1 MKFLLNPTT
10 THKMANLQKHCQT
23 PLNHRFQLDVRWPKR
38 LQISK
43 ILSHASKSSFSSSY
57 LVLSM
62 ILTFWSFSVKFPLNP
77 ITAAQK
83 ITNFQNTVRRLIIIL
98 VSLFFLLIIR
108 ACIWGPHGKNLPEPR
123 YHQKD
128 DQFAKYCH
136 ASQSSYSLSFLV
148 PFIKPTFWALTLNFL
163 LNLVTKES
171 MTNLQTTVKR
181 LGNILFRKC
190 FAADHQSDIFELLL
204 WNSRRTTLW
213 SKRWPIFKTLSDA
226 S

>member
-10 THKMANLQKHCQT
+10 THKMVNLQKHCQT

-77 ITAAQK
+77 ITAQK

-136 ASQSSYSLSFLV
+136 
-148 PFIKPTFWALTLNFL
+148 TR
-163 LNLVTKES
+163 LNLRIPLVFWCLS
-171 MTNLQTTVKR
+171 SNR
-181 LGNILFRKC
+181 
-190 FAADHQSDIFELLL
+190 HFELLL
-204 WNSRRTTLW
+204 
-213 SKRWPIFKTLSDA
+213 
-226 S
+226 